1 MSHEIRTPMNAII
14 GMSHLISE
22 TDLNERQRGFVN
34 RISRTAKALLG
45 IINDI
50 LDFSKI
56 EAKKQELENIPLS
69 LSEVMDEVAAL
80 VQVRIAGKPIE
91 LILDIDPLIPDAL
104 IGDPLRLSQILIN
117 LVNNASKFTEKGD
130 ILVKVEKKL
139 QTELDV
145 TLKFS
150 ISDTGIGMTPD
161 QLSHLFQAFTQAD
174 GSTTRKYGG
183 TGLGLAISKSLVEL
197 MGGELKVESESGK
210 GSCFFFTVT
219 LPINSENKRPLPWEE
234 NEDEVG
240 NVLVLENNLSAQKTI
255 SRYLEVLH
263 YSTEVANNPEEALS
277 LLEQKSFDFLI
288 VNYDL
293 PGMNAIDFL
302 TLIPPSTE
310 KAYKLLLHTIQL
322 DEKNQM
328 EAIQKGYHD
337 CICKPIQIHN
347 LYNILENIKEIKTSI
362 KKRTKS
368 NKKIIFQESSVLLV
382 EDDLTNQELAVAL
395 LNSVGLLV
403 VVADNGAKAL
413 EMLKENHYDLILMDI
428 QMPVM
433 DGLTATQKIREMGG
447 EYSKIP
453 ILAMSAHALRG
464 DSERFIKQGMNA
476 HITKPID
483 PHLLYDELAKWLPVA
498 EGQKIEDNKTETETN
513 SLFNEL
519 SEKEKSFL
527 EYFKHIQHFDPSMGL
542 YRSMG

>member
-1 MSHEIRTPMNAII
+1 
-14 GMSHLISE
+14 
-22 TDLNERQRGFVN
+22 
-34 RISRTAKALLG
+34 
-45 IINDI
+45 
-50 LDFSKI
+50 
-56 EAKKQELENIPLS
+56 
-69 LSEVMDEVAAL
+69 
-80 VQVRIAGKPIE
+80 
-91 LILDIDPLIPDAL
+91 
-104 IGDPLRLSQILIN
+104 
-117 LVNNASKFTEKGD
+117 
-130 ILVKVEKKL
+130 
-139 QTELDV
+139 
-145 TLKFS
+145 
-150 ISDTGIGMTPD
+150 MTPD

-498 EGQKIEDNKTETETN
+498 EGQK
-513 SLFNEL
+513 
-519 SEKEKSFL
+519 
-527 EYFKHIQHFDPSMGL
+527 
-542 YRSMG
+542 